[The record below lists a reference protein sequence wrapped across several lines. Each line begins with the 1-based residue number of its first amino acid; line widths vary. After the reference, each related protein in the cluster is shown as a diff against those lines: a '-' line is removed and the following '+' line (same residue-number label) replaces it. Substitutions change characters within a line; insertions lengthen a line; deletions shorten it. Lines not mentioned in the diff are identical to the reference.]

1 MTANRTRSMY
11 HKYGSGGAGQ
21 DHADEMMALDAE
33 MMALEAK
40 EPEMNLALTIG
51 VGVVAV
57 IVAGIILFMAV
68 TQ

>member
-1 MTANRTRSMY
+1 MY

-21 DHADEMMALDAE
+21 DHADEMMALE
-33 MMALEAK
+33 PAK

>member
-21 DHADEMMALDAE
+21 DHADEMMALE
-33 MMALEAK
+33 PAK